1 MSPLRSA
8 IAEMLAA
15 EVRPEIVEA
24 AAVVAGRLGGS
35 AVLFY
40 GSVLRTGDLDGL
52 LDFYVLTEGPPAP
65 GLRGVASRT
74 LWPDISFEE
83 VQVGDLQLRAKV
95 ATMNLSVF
103 AKAATGALADT
114 TIWTRFVQPSALLWI
129 AGAAQ
134 AEAVV
139 DAIQAAAITA
149 ARFAAVLGPP
159 EGAPAEYWK
168 ALFRET
174 YRSELRVEQPGRE
187 DQILAYDPD
196 RYAALLRLAW
206 DVDGIPYRETPSGVA
221 PMLSADAR
229 AQLLRSWR
237 SRRRTG
243 KPLNALRLVKAA
255 FLLDGAARYGAWKV
269 ERHTGVPVKLTPWAE
284 RHPLLAAPG
293 VLWKVWRARTP
304 AR

>member
-1 MSPLRSA
+1 MTTPLRHA
-8 IAEMLAA
+8 VADMLAV

-24 AAVVAGRLGGS
+24 AAVVAERLGGV

-52 LDFYVLTEGPPAP
+52 LDFYVLTDRAP
-65 GLRGVASRT
+65 RRAVSRW

-83 VQVGDLQLRAKV
+83 AQVGGLALRAKV
-95 ATMNLSVF
+95 ATMPLAVF
-103 AKAATGALADT
+103 AEAATGALPDT
-114 TIWTRFVQPSALLWI
+114 TIWTRFVQPSALLYI

-139 DAIQAAAITA
+139 DAIAAATVTA
-149 ARFAAVLGPP
+149 ARFAAVLGPAH
-159 EGAPAEYWK
+159 GTPADYWK

-174 YRSELRVEQPGRE
+174 YRAELRVERPGRE
-187 DQILAYDPD
+187 DQILAYDPA
-196 RYAALLRLAW
+196 RYAALLPLAW
-206 DVDGIPYRETPSGVA
+206 DADRLPYRDSGRELTPLL
-221 PMLSADAR
+221 PPEAR
-229 AQLLRSWR
+229 AGVLRQWR

-293 VLWKVWRARTP
+293 VLWRVWRAR
-304 AR
+304 AQA

>member
-1 MSPLRSA
+1 MMQSLRHA
-8 IAEMLAA
+8 ITGMLTA

-52 LDFYVLTEGPPAP
+52 LDFYVLTEGPQAP
-65 GLRGVASRT
+65 GLRGALTRR

-83 VQVGDLQLRAKV
+83 VQVGDRLLQAKV
-95 ATMNLSVF
+95 ATMPLSVF
-103 AKAATGALADT
+103 AKAATGAYSDT

-134 AEAVV
+134 AEQVV
-139 DAIQAAAITA
+139 DAIAAAAVTA
-149 ARFAAVLGPP
+149 ARFAAVLGPTH
-159 EGAPAEYWK
+159 GAPADYWK

-174 YRSELRVEQPGRE
+174 YRAELRVERPGRE

-196 RYAALLRLAW
+196 RYARLLRLAW
-206 DVDGIPYRETPSGVA
+206 DADGIPYRDTPDGVS
-221 PMLSADAR
+221 PILTPDAR
-229 AQLLRSWR
+229 AALLRTWR
-237 SRRRTG
+237 SRRRMG
-243 KPLNALRLVKAA
+243 KPLNAARLVKAA

-293 VLWKVWRARTP
+293 VLWKVWRAR
-304 AR
+304 AQA